1 MTGGLRGGPPPEDK
15 ASRFMP
21 RRRKL
26 WQIEG
31 GLQCSIIGT
40 CLAHKDL
47 TRIAR
52 KCGVRVQAEATP
64 YDIHG
69 HVVQEV
75 LKPGAIARAVQKL
88 LDRRYA
94 GIIHKVDGCRTEAE
108 RAALWQAEYDAG
120 RIPGAYWAFLSH
132 NLVGT
137 ALLKRIFGEIH
148 MLSHLL
154 GRLTHRGASQ
164 ASELQARLDHL
175 ESKLARLSS
184 KNQTLTMQRDKVP
197 ADQAIA
203 LRAGRA
209 GQAAADRGAAGMP
222 CGREADLLLRFE
234 RKERALIAARERAR
248 GAEQEVRRLTDR
260 LARLAVLSERR
271 ERGTLPPCPG
281 ADACVE
287 AVRSDISRRVL
298 YVGGRTGMIQQLKRV
313 AERAGADFIH
323 HDGGE
328 QQAVTRIDG
337 LIEACDAVFCPI
349 DCVSHTACLR
359 AKALCRK
366 FSKPFVP
373 LRSSGAASFE
383 RALSA
388 LPAH

>member
-1 MTGGLRGGPPPEDK
+1 
-15 ASRFMP
+15 
-21 RRRKL
+21 
-26 WQIEG
+26 
-31 GLQCSIIGT
+31 
-40 CLAHKDL
+40 
-47 TRIAR
+47 
-52 KCGVRVQAEATP
+52 
-64 YDIHG
+64 
-69 HVVQEV
+69 

-94 GIIHKVDGCRTEAE
+94 GIIHKLDACRADAE
-108 RAALWQAEYDAG
+108 RTALWQAEYDAG

-148 MLSHLL
+148 MLSHVL

-175 ESKLARLSS
+175 ESKLVRLSR
-184 KNQTLTMQRDKVP
+184 KNQTLAMQRDQAL
-197 ADQAIA
+197 ADQALA
-203 LRAGRA
+203 LRTARPA
-209 GQAAADRGAAGMP
+209 LTAANTGAAGMRA
-222 CGREADLLLRFE
+222 GREAHLLLRLE

-248 GAEQEVRRLTDR
+248 GAEGEVRRLGEQ
-260 LARLAVLSERR
+260 LARLAVLSEARD
-271 ERGTLPPCPG
+271 RGASPPCPG
-281 ADACVE
+281 ADACAD
-287 AVRSDISRRVL
+287 AVRNDISRRVL
-298 YVGGRTGMIQQLKRV
+298 YVGGRTGMIEQLKRV

-323 HDGGE
+323 HDGGA

-349 DCVSHTACLR
+349 DCVSHSACLR

-366 FSKPFVP
+366 LSKPFVP

-388 LPAH
+388 LPAQ